1 METLAGI
8 REFCETNS
16 RGLRAHWHRVAGLG
30 LQIHI
35 HELEN
40 ALRNLHG
47 EPLRKKD
54 RLYSD
59 FRNALAELREN
70 CAKFGVHVSDSF
82 RPEDIAQLL
91 R

>member
-8 REFCETNS
+8 REFCETNN
-16 RGLRAHWHRVAGLG
+16 RALRACWHKVAGLG

-40 ALRNLHG
+40 ALRNLHS
-47 EPLRKKD
+47 EPVRKKE

-59 FRNALAELREN
+59 FRNAMSELREA
-70 CAKFGVHVSDSF
+70 CSKFGVHVPDGF
-82 RPEDIAQLL
+82 RPEDIAALL

>member
-1 METLAGI
+1 VETLAGI
-8 REFCETNS
+8 REFCETNN
-16 RGLRAHWHRVAGLG
+16 RGLRACWHRVAGLG

-59 FRNALAELREN
+59 FRNALIELREN
-70 CAKFGVHVSDSF
+70 CAKFGVSVSDF
-82 RPEDIAQLL
+82 KPEDIAALL